1 MEHLVTKWASCFPR
15 KTKQSAVII
24 LREDM
29 SEVEFSAS
37 F

>member
-1 MEHLVTKWASCFPR
+1 MEHLVTKQASCLPR

-24 LREDM
+24 LGEDM
-29 SEVEFSAS
+29 CELEFSAS